1 MENQYRIIIDTSKVD
16 EEKSAVAGARIR
28 KKLDRAENQLIKYV
42 AVDQITSYAKS
53 YLSQKISTIELETGN
68 LRAQQKAEFVMNMV
82 QFGGTV
88 YKSMLSVSALTSTL
102 GMGTEIGN
110 VIGLGIAVTGA
121 VVDYA
126 LKIRRDDINKNLED
140 MSLGVM
146 RNRSG
151 IYYNRSRVGSV

>member
-16 EEKSAVAGARIR
+16 EQQSAIAGA
-28 KKLDRAENQLIKYV
+28 KKQANIEKATNRLIKYV

-68 LRAQQKAEFVMNMV
+68 LRAQQKAEFAMNMV
-82 QFGGTV
+82 QFGVGTAQT
-88 YKSMLSVSALTSTL
+88 MLSVGALTAGAGL
-102 GMGTEIGN
+102 GTGIGT
-110 VIGLGIAVTGA
+110 VIGFGIAVTGA

-126 LKIRRDDINKNLED
+126 LKVRRDDINKNLED

-146 RNRSG
+146 RDRSG